1 MVRAMGNFKMAMERK
16 VGPNQAAAEESHWVV
31 SGSTKNDVIYRERVV
46 HDYNPQ
52 SDIGT
57 SSGRRRPMHS
67 DELHQD
73 PPVHDDMD
81 SDEESVE
88 EAPSEDD
95 AGDPIPTSPFAMCI
109 GEETPRDSMH
119 FIFYF
124 FSIFLL

>member
-57 SSGRRRPMHS
+57 SSGRPMHS

-73 PPVHDDMD
+73 PPVHDDID
-81 SDEESVE
+81 SDEESV
-88 EAPSEDD
+88 DD
-95 AGDPIPTSPFAMCI
+95 AGDPM
-109 GEETPRDSMH
+109 ETPRDSRLQLTPH
-119 FIFYF
+119 HEG
-124 FSIFLL
+124 